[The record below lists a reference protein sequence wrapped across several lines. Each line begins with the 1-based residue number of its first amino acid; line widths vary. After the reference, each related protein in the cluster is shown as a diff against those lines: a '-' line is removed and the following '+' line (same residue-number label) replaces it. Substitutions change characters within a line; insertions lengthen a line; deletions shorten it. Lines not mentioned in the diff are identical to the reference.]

1 MRALPIDL
9 AAHLQGDVT
18 TLCLC
23 WRVTRRDGAVLG
35 FTEHDRDLSFAGT
48 WFRAASGF
56 AASEAGSA
64 SGLAADT
71 SEVAG
76 GFSSEAIAEA
86 DLAGGRYD
94 GARVEVFRVNW
105 QAPEQHL
112 LIAVQEIGEV
122 TRQAGQFS
130 AELRSLSHRLAREQ
144 GRIYNR
150 RCDAALGDARCG
162 VAMTAPGRR
171 AVAVVVSVPDSG
183 RIVVSGLGSFEQGH
197 FRWGS
202 LTFSS
207 GPCAGLSADVETSL
221 GVAGG
226 TELRLWLPLSAWPN
240 IGDALVVSVGCDKAF
255 ATCRDRFSNQLNFR
269 GFPHMP
275 GSDFAYS
282 YADGE
287 SLHDGS
293 PLYP

>member
-1 MRALPIDL
+1 MRVLPSDL

-23 WRVTRRDGAVLG
+23 WRVTRRDGQVLG

-64 SGLAADT
+64 AGLAADT

-76 GFSSEAIAEA
+76 GFSSDAISEA
-86 DLAGGRYD
+86 DLAGGRFD

-105 QAPEQHL
+105 QAPDQHL

-122 TRQAGQFS
+122 TRQSGQFS

-150 RCDAALGDARCG
+150 RCDAALGDALCG
-162 VAMTAPGRR
+162 VAMTVAGRR
-171 AVAVVVSVPDSG
+171 ADAAVVSVQDSG
-183 RIVVSGLGSFEQGH
+183 RIVVSGLGGFGPGH
-197 FRWGS
+197 FRSGS

-207 GPCAGLSADVETSL
+207 GPCAGLATDVETSL
-221 GVAGG
+221 STPGG
-226 TELRLWLPLSAWPN
+226 TELVLWLPLP
-240 IGDALVVSVGCDKAF
+240 ILPEVGDALVVSVGCDKAF
-255 ATCRDRFSNQLNFR
+255 ATCRDRFSNQVNFR

-287 SLHDGS
+287 TLHDGS